1 MKIIDPTYLRTI
13 HDGLVTGSVNK
24 DNASSLPY
32 GLVGV
37 YEEAFQLSLNVDER
51 QNFLE
56 CFAVWAL
63 LMKEVS
69 VSFMKFLFNGDNYQ
83 KNLSYI
89 ANYSKWF
96 NITESVKYQLYH
108 DRLRIFLLQKI
119 SDNLRIKVNYNLIKF
134 LSQNEESKEFNDYS
148 KEWMGFHY
156 IMARKISL
164 GFEFLIQ
171 NAFLQKESWWE
182 RTFDLYCNEAFI
194 NSKYIISKYEID
206 FFAKLKSRHH
216 CTNAAKLIVKDFEKI
231 DWDQLQ
237 HISHETRF
245 HFVLGEILAIQFDHL
260 PSKTINQIIFNEDH
274 YLSYVLA
281 YTWKY
286 VCWKKEEIPNAEL
299 IDQIK
304 SNGSP
309 YLRILLRQI
318 DGGRLLLNK
327 TPILDKLDYNDCWE
341 YVSEDFIDFINNGSS
356 LLKSY
361 SDNSG
366 LVSNLKDNNLYFIL
380 KDFSSLHIKIEVLQ
394 NSKKLILKSP
404 FFNQLVEILWI
415 HPAWEIGEI
424 GNDLVRQK
432 LISTK
437 EIDKIYGYLDWV
449 LSLAKCRKTYSIS
462 ILIFDIIETTGPHIE
477 YFENLLDIILNYN
490 DSQIRGQL
498 IASANDYF
506 SNNIDSRCFVIFE
519 KKIASLCKLAS
530 DIWETQEIISLFKT
544 LKSHISDTQLEYYCK
559 EHNLIS
565 KIPNALNLDYNT
577 FWKTAEVLRL
587 KGEL

>member
-56 CFAVWAL
+56 YFAVWAL

-69 VSFMKFLFNGDNYQ
+69 VSFMKFLFNDNNYQ
-83 KNLSYI
+83 KYLSYI

-96 NITESVKYQLYH
+96 NITESGKYQLYH
-108 DRLRIFLLQKI
+108 ERLRIFLLQKI
-119 SDNLRIKVNYNLIKF
+119 TDNLRIEVNYKLIKF
-134 LSQNEESKEFNDYS
+134 LSQNEESKVVNEYS

-156 IMARKISL
+156 IMAREINL
-164 GFEFLIQ
+164 GFEFLFQ
-171 NAFLQKESWWE
+171 NSYLQKESWWE

-231 DWDQLQ
+231 DWGQLQ
-237 HISHETRF
+237 QPHETRF
-245 HFVLGEILAIQFDHL
+245 HYVLGEILAIQFDRL
-260 PSKTINQIIFNEDH
+260 PRKTINQIIFDEDH

-286 VCWKKEEIPNAEL
+286 VCWNKEEIPNAEL

-341 YVSEDFIDFINNGSS
+341 YVSEDFIDFINYGTSLWKSYNDNIDLVSS
-356 LLKSY
+356 L
-361 SDNSG
+361 
-366 LVSNLKDNNLYFIL
+366 KDSNLYFIL
-380 KDFSSLHIKIEVLQ
+380 EDFRSLHIKIEEIH
-394 NSKKLILKSP
+394 NSKKSILKSP
-404 FFNQLVEILWI
+404 FFNQIVEILWL
-415 HPAWEIGEI
+415 HPAWEIGEV

-437 EIDKIYGYLDWV
+437 ETEKIYGYTDWV
-449 LSLAKCRKTYSIS
+449 LSLAKCRKTYSVS
-462 ILIFDIIETTGPHIE
+462 ILIFDIIETAGPPDE
-477 YFENLLDIILNYN
+477 YFENLFNTILNYN
-490 DSQIRGQL
+490 DAQIRGQL
-498 IASANDYF
+498 IASANDFF
-506 SNNIDSRCFVIFE
+506 SNNIDSRWFVLFE
-519 KKIASLCKLAS
+519 KKIASLCKLAT
-530 DIWETQEIISLFKT
+530 DIWETQEIIILFKN
-544 LKSHISDTQLEYYCK
+544 LKSHISDTQLKYYCK

-565 KIPNALNLDYNT
+565 KIPSAMNLDYNT
-577 FWKTAEVLRL
+577 FWKTAEALRL
-587 KGEL
+587 KGEI